1 MNVFKIMLDDKFS
14 VSRYMFPQGYF
25 FLFLSVFLICNA
37 FSKRVVMSVLES
49 CSQSDWSLSQFL
61 FCRSPSLC
69 EASLTVRC
77 YLFYSWMEK
86 AQRKNTITRLV
97 LKPRPLGPESN
108 ASTIL
113 PPPMQ
118 VQSHLDYLSWWYCF
132 RYNVHIFPG
141 TNS

>member
-1 MNVFKIMLDDKFS
+1 MQDQWGFDVNVFKIMLDDKFS

-86 AQRKNTITRLV
+86 AQRKEHNN
-97 LKPRPLGPESN
+97 P
-108 ASTIL
+108 AS
-113 PPPMQ
+113 
-118 VQSHLDYLSWWYCF
+118 S
-132 RYNVHIFPG
+132 
-141 TNS
+141 

>member
-1 MNVFKIMLDDKFS
+1 MTNSVYQDVCIKI
-14 VSRYMFPQGYF
+14 YF

-61 FCRSPSLC
+61 FCPSPLPPSLC

-77 YLFYSWMEK
+77 YLFSCFTPGWRRHKE
-86 AQRKNTITRLV
+86 KNTITRLV